1 MNLSNEYMSL
11 IEIAEKAGEPI
22 RTDDAHVIVH
32 ANNIIAA
39 KDIPGLEID
48 AEETEFGIRHPLP

>member
-22 RTDDAHVIVH
+22 RTDEAHVIVH

-39 KDIPGLEID
+39 KDIPVLKSTPKRLNLVLG
-48 AEETEFGIRHPLP
+48 HPLP